1 MMSAPQTLP
10 FTTGVN
16 QGVFP
21 MPSAPV
27 SAAQKKPPTSTSTS
41 VAQKKPSDNPG
52 KEAVPIHRP
61 SASSVAAD
69 LQKELRESF
78 LKALHEKQE
87 QSGDNPSQSAA
98 STSVPQEPPKKPLH
112 PACSIP
118 PAAETVAVNNRGI
131 PPTPSQ
137 PHLPSSSDPKPPNV
151 TAGVA
156 RQGPQVSSPAP
167 LNCLD
172 VDRLCQQMPPPAVPP
187 KQQRHGKTTTTN
199 NSTAK
204 AFTAKD
210 LPDFLSG
217 FDQVANTSNFVVAP
231 SPASIQP
238 RHGAHHQLKCS
249 PPITSRSFDD
259 MNQFL
264 GTDSLQLGEAVLPPT
279 LCEAGKGEITPPA
292 TTTATFTAESYAMFA
307 QESAM
312 AASQH
317 DAYLSHGLGPF
328 GDASQVAGSFDI
340 DGMVRLL
347 SEHMHHNQQDRL
359 AGKAANR
366 TNVQQQGTAAPHC
379 NQAPDNKRQPYDHT
393 IGSTKPPATTSTA
406 SASST
411 SVMTMTSSPGDFRVV
426 SEPSEQSSSGAM
438 ESVSSDSNTTDFQ
451 SSSNESE
458 GNSSDDSECIR
469 KRTRSNSVSRLSAG
483 NNGGRYM
490 DTSKAN
496 NTYGVQVTF
505 ESEHVKRKRGKLTQD

>member
-1 MMSAPQTLP
+1 
-10 FTTGVN
+10 
-16 QGVFP
+16 
-21 MPSAPV
+21 
-27 SAAQKKPPTSTSTS
+27 
-41 VAQKKPSDNPG
+41 
-52 KEAVPIHRP
+52 
-61 SASSVAAD
+61 
-69 LQKELRESF
+69 
-78 LKALHEKQE
+78 
-87 QSGDNPSQSAA
+87 
-98 STSVPQEPPKKPLH
+98 VPQEPPKKPLH

-217 FDQVANTSNFVVAP
+217 FDQVANTSNGVVAP
-231 SPASIQP
+231 SLGSIQP
-238 RHGAHHQLKCS
+238 LDGVHHQLECS

-264 GTDSLQLGEAVLPPT
+264 GTDSLQLGEGVSPPT
-279 LCEAGKGEITPPA
+279 LCEAAKGEITPPA
-292 TTTATFTAESYAMFA
+292 TTATFTAESYAMFA

-347 SEHMHHNQQDRL
+347 SNNRGRLRHIATRHRTIRDSHMITPLEARNLQLLRVL
-359 AGKAANR
+359 LLP
-366 TNVQQQGTAAPHC
+366 VV
-379 NQAPDNKRQPYDHT
+379 
-393 IGSTKPPATTSTA
+393 PP
-406 SASST
+406 
-411 SVMTMTSSPGDFRVV
+411 
-426 SEPSEQSSSGAM
+426 
-438 ESVSSDSNTTDFQ
+438 
-451 SSSNESE
+451 
-458 GNSSDDSECIR
+458 
-469 KRTRSNSVSRLSAG
+469 
-483 NNGGRYM
+483 
-490 DTSKAN
+490 
-496 NTYGVQVTF
+496 
-505 ESEHVKRKRGKLTQD
+505 